1 MQDLN
6 HKLASMVTN
15 RETLERLCYTMKDE
29 IADLANKIDNQSIE
43 VRDYKPNFNLLTTV
57 VPLNFSRLL
66 IREFLNSRLD
76 ITKFCLNGLVA

>member
-43 VRDYKPNFNLLTTV
+43 VRDYKQNFNLLTTV

-76 ITKFCLNGLVA
+76 ITQFCLNG